1 MLIQEKIAELE
12 REIGDRLAV
21 VPVPPRPG
29 KIREKGWDQI
39 DEICGF
45 LKRGWK
51 RKILKIL
58 KRNSRTQQKKLDRVQ
73 RLEGIGTAYSLVSE
87 SRLLKVKIP
96 RKVILVD
103 DVLTTGSTIEN
114 CAALLKKAGVEKVFV
129 ITLFIVD

>member
-1 MLIQEKIAELE
+1 MLIKEKIAELE
-12 REIGDRLAV
+12 GENGCALPV

-39 DEICGF
+39 DEICAF
-45 LKRGWK
+45 LKKGWK
-51 RKILKIL
+51 IKILKIL
-58 KRNSRTQQKKLDRVQ
+58 KRNSKTQQKKLDRVQ

-87 SRLLKVKIP
+87 SKLLETKIP

-129 ITLFIVD
+129 VTLFIVD